1 MTHNCIFKF
10 SAALAISSTFAI
22 AASWEDPPPATV
34 IDAGEPVYAQPVRQ
48 TAQPQTRQAR
58 QTRQSAQQYQT
69 RQIGQPSRQPVRSL
83 TRQPSQQYQTR
94 QVQPRQP
101 QPQPRY
107 VQPETEPRY
116 VQPQPQPRYVEPEP
130 EPRYVPPRD
139 HAPYVE
145 EPEIYEYSAREDM
158 SGHYGDLFSQHLDAK
173 RRPVYSY
180 GGGYVAE
187 TEFGTYGVTD
197 MAEANLEFRLFR
209 FDYFLW
215 GHLDAWVVG
224 HGIYFIDNPGMEAI
238 PDGLIDAG
246 IDVGLWWRFVN
257 GWSAEIRAMPGVFS
271 DVTQP
276 TFGIPITLN
285 AYYAFNPQLSLK
297 LGATYR
303 SGWDIP
309 VMPSAGIA
317 WEPVDLFRVE
327 AMLPKSKITLFPDHV
342 LSFFGTFE
350 WRNVT
355 YALSDEEPSMP
366 DKLTLDDMLIT
377 GGVALSPMGDY
388 SIVGEYGM
396 FISRELSADVEKD
409 RAIDLSEESFIRVML
424 QGSF

>member
-1 MTHNCIFKF
+1 M
-10 SAALAISSTFAI
+10 
-22 AASWEDPPPATV
+22 
-34 IDAGEPVYAQPVRQ
+34 
-48 TAQPQTRQAR
+48 
-58 QTRQSAQQYQT
+58 
-69 RQIGQPSRQPVRSL
+69 
-83 TRQPSQQYQTR
+83 
-94 QVQPRQP
+94 
-101 QPQPRY
+101 
-107 VQPETEPRY
+107 QPE
-116 VQPQPQPRYVEPEP
+116 PQ
-130 EPRYVPPRD
+130 PRYVPPRD
-139 HAPYVE
+139 YAPYVE
-145 EPEIYEYSAREDM
+145 EPEMYEYSVREDV
-158 SGHYGDLFSQHLDAK
+158 SGQYGDLFSQHLDAK

-209 FDYFLW
+209 FDNFLW
-215 GHLDAWVVG
+215 GHFDAWVVG

-257 GWSAEIRAMPGVFS
+257 GWSTEIRAMPGVFS

-303 SGWDIP
+303 PGWDIP

-317 WEPVDLFRVE
+317 WEPVDFLRVE

-355 YALSDEEPSMP
+355 YALSDDDPSMP
-366 DKLTLDDMLIT
+366 DKLTLDDMLVT

-388 SIVGEYGM
+388 SIVGEYGV
-396 FISRELSADVEKD
+396 FIARELSADVEKD
-409 RAIDLSEESFIRVML
+409 KAIDLSEESFIRVML